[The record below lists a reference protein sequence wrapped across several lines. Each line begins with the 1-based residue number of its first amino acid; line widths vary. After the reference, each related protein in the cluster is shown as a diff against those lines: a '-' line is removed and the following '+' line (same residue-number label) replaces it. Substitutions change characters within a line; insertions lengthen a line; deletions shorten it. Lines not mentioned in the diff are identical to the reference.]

1 MLTCSPL
8 MLTSPH
14 QVEQFKA
21 TLKEMDNFIEVDR
34 ALKIVDSAGA
44 VPARY
49 TWLVNPRPC
58 LMLLNLIV

>member
-1 MLTCSPL
+1 

-14 QVEQFKA
+14 QVDQFKA

-34 ALKIVDSAGA
+34 ALKIVDSDGA

-49 TWLVNPRPC
+49 TWLVDPRPC
-58 LMLLNLIV
+58 LMLF